1 MDITLSNA
9 IIAEAQQQ
17 GGLPAGDLP
26 ATAERVLQPILGGEN
41 VRVRETLVGDLQ
53 KLLAQVRAEQD
64 EKKMQV
70 AHQRLSAVL
79 GQLCAM
85 ADLTAAQQQQVSVI
99 QVKIA
104 ELEAAIERE
113 TITAAERKKALETK
127 RRLEAQAQ
135 KDLDAAEKA
144 GDEAAAAEAKGRLDG
159 VRDEIAALEAAV
171 AKDDAGI
178 KRRKEEV
185 DGLGNDLAKLLA
197 KLDYPALVL
206 VLAAITVSA
215 SDTMV
220 SNDAHPDDEEKG
232 AVKIPSPLDVVR
244 ESLKKAFEDI
254 CEEIAEK
261 RMETV

>member
-1 MDITLSNA
+1 MKP
-9 IIAEAQQQ
+9 
-17 GGLPAGDLP
+17 GGPY
-26 ATAERVLQPILGGEN
+26 V
-41 VRVRETLVGDLQ
+41 
-53 KLLAQVRAEQD
+53 
-64 EKKMQV
+64 EKKVRTAVIGYGMISNIYLKNLKNLFHIIDLV
-70 AHQRLSAVL
+70 AVAGRNVSAARARADAFGVER
-79 GQLCAM
+79 AM
-85 ADLTAAQQQQVSVI
+85 
-99 QVKIA
+99 
-104 ELEAAIERE
+104 
-113 TITAAERKKALETK
+113 TI
-127 RRLEAQAQ
+127 
-135 KDLDAAEKA
+135 
-144 GDEAAAAEAKGRLDG
+144 DEAAAAEAKGRLDG

-244 ESLKKAFEDI
+244 ESLKEAFEDI